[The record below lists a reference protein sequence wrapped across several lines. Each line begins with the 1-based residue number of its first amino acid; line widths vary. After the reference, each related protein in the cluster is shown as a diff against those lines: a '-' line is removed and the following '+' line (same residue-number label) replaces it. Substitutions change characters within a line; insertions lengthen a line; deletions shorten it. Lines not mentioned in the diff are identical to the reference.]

1 MPGLSEVFQHPAV
14 REIGDALGKALGDEE
29 TQDYASLMD
38 LEFAQTPVDFA
49 DGLHRFMRRFLTF
62 VGKKGWYAPSAE
74 RLSEVMQLMD
84 ELATTMP
91 FADEQR
97 KALEALRLVRAA
109 ILSRA
114 LAEACRIKR
123 QTQKEQQ
130 SQEQGGDQ

>member
-1 MPGLSEVFQHPAV
+1 MPGLSEVFNHPAV
-14 REIGDALGKALGDEE
+14 REVGEALGKALGDEE

-62 VGKKGWYAPSAE
+62 VSRKGWYAPSAE
-74 RLSEVMQLMD
+74 RLSEVVQLID
-84 ELATTMP
+84 QLATAMP

-97 KALEALRLVRAA
+97 KVLEALRLVRAA

-114 LAEACRIKR
+114 LAEACRMKR
-123 QTQKEQQ
+123 QTQRGQP
-130 SQEQGGDQ
+130 QEQGGDQ